1 MAYIWHLCELNS
13 QVSSNSMVMNDVCQ
27 TALYVARDD
36 GYSNVVHA
44 IEIDFD
50 ISKNRPDPITYDAQ
64 EDWLSNLMTILTVR
78 FNR

>member
-44 IEIDFD
+44 IENRYENFLVSCNDSISLLVMHLKEEEDNDFK
-50 ISKNRPDPITYDAQ
+50 IF
-64 EDWLSNLMTILTVR
+64 E
-78 FNR
+78 

>member
-44 IEIDFD
+44 IEVH
-50 ISKNRPDPITYDAQ
+50 
-64 EDWLSNLMTILTVR
+64 M
-78 FNR
+78 